1 MPARHS
7 TQARSPTWVGRIH
20 MMSGSRPAR
29 VPFPVLYP
37 SLQTSSAVEQT
48 ARAYDLRDR
57 GGRLRHAYVAVWQQN
72 TLGGYYDFEGTDW
85 PHPPIVDHPNQQRK
99 INHVTYM
106 IFTDGAHIH
115 VIAWRQGP
123 MLYWLTNTLLED
135 LSNEQMLA
143 IARSAHP
150 LH

>member
-1 MPARHS
+1 ME
-7 TQARSPTWVGRIH
+7 
-20 MMSGSRPAR
+20 
-29 VPFPVLYP
+29 FP
-37 SLQTSSAVEQT
+37 
-48 ARAYDLRDR
+48 RADLVDVRDR
-57 GGRLRHAYVAVWQQN
+57 QRQY
-72 TLGGYYDFEGTDW
+72 
-85 PHPPIVDHPNQQRK
+85 HPPIVDHPNQQRK